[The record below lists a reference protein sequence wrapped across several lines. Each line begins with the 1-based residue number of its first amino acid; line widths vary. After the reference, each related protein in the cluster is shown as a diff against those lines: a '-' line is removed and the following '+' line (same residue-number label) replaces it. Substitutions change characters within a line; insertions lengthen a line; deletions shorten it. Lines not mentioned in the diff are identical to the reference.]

1 VRERRAQPAVQRGE
15 VLGLGD
21 EPRGERRLDVRE
33 VAVGGDQV
41 EVARAAA
48 ELAEHPRRRR
58 QQRGG
63 VFHRV
68 AGREAVVPVLDRSRR
83 QQLVGPLVLGEERDG
98 EAGLRVEVDQQH
110 PLAPR
115 GEARAQVG
123 GKGGLADPTLV
134 VDDRDDLHPAPS
146 ARPRR
151 GETLPQASTSA
162 TNRSS
167 FGVPAGQGDLP
178 ILCAGSYLRRLRPF
192 GRWVTPL
199 RVKGS
204 QADVGMDIVW
214 SSMSSASRSA
224 VSSPATW
231 PRPGIATNRARPS
244 AAASTAAA
252 GGGWTGSAGASTT
265 SVGTVT
271 AASSAPRD
279 GTARWVCAVTGSS
292 VPAWAIARSWR
303 ARKAAASNGS
313 AAPCRSRS
321 RATRARLRGRAG
333 RPARP
338 TAAAARWAARAAR
351 ACRGRAT
358 AGWPP
363 AWRTRGAR

>member
-1 VRERRAQPAVQRGE
+1 GR
-15 VLGLGD
+15 VLH
-21 EPRGERRLDVRE
+21 RIT
-33 VAVGGDQV
+33 GG
-41 EVARAAA
+41 
-48 ELAEHPRRRR
+48 
-58 QQRGG
+58 
-63 VFHRV
+63 
-68 AGREAVVPVLDRSRR
+68 EAVVPMLDRLGG

-98 EAGLRVEVDQQH
+98 EAGLRVEIDQEH
-110 PLAPR
+110 PRATR
-115 GEARAQVG
+115 GQTRAQVG
-123 GKGGLADPTLV
+123 RKGGLADSALV
-134 VDDRDDLHPAPS
+134 VEDRDDLHPAPS

-151 GETLPQASTSA
+151 GETLPQASTSV
-162 TNRSS
+162 TDRSS
-167 FGVPAGQGDLP
+167 FAVPAGQGDLP
-178 ILCAGSYLRRLRPF
+178 NPCADSYSRRARPF

-199 RVKGS
+199 RVKSS
-204 QADVGMDIVW
+204 QADVGIDIVC
-214 SSMSSASRSA
+214 STTISASRFA
-224 VSSPATW
+224 VPSPATW
-231 PRPGIATNRARPS
+231 PSPGIPTTRARPS